1 MFAHA
6 NWGYTVNI
14 FDFIYQER
22 DLWFAKKNWDLAQ
35 TQPQKFTPN
44 LIGTKTPADWRMV
57 DLQSRWLKFHSP
69 PLGSLNPIPTTYQ
82 LQLTWWRLATCQIIH
97 HISVRINMICTKWP
111 LEQLDPNLLGF
122 SDDPKQLLKISKHEQ
137 SKKMIHR
144 IANLSPWINLPSDPR
159 IFNAFKKGPF
169 TRVLQIAGQ
178 RVGTIAWQLRN
189 HGIFEAHQL

>member
-1 MFAHA
+1 MGICHQLFETQHFWGNGHPGTGRWKIRYESVWVVIKRFWNQTRPEWGSKKSKVYINLTNKKNVFAHA
-6 NWGYTVNI
+6 NWGSTVNI
-14 FDFIYQER
+14 FDF
-22 DLWFAKKNWDLAQ
+22 
-35 TQPQKFTPN
+35 
-44 LIGTKTPADWRMV
+44 
-57 DLQSRWLKFHSP
+57 
-69 PLGSLNPIPTTYQ
+69 
-82 LQLTWWRLATCQIIH
+82 TWWRLATCQIIH
-97 HISVRINMICTKWP
+97 HTSVRINMICTKWP

-159 IFNAFKKGPF
+159 IFNVFKKGPF